1 MYRRNSKKASP
12 VHYRCKFVSH
22 KMNQVFTVDSLLE
35 FDACFH
41 LEYSPLIESFEAQPV
56 GFVYQCLNRHCPY
69 TPDFK
74 IVEKG
79 ITKYIEVKPWNI
91 TQELDFQR
99 RFPAKQQKAA
109 ELGIPLI
116 LITEKQIRV
125 NPVLNNLKL
134 LHRYSGF
141 QSLTPLHTS
150 FLSLVKKRGRVS
162 IQDAGKQLRCE
173 HTLILKTALSLV
185 SSGMLSLNLV
195 NEELSL
201 NSVVWSNSCES

>member
-1 MYRRNSKKASP
+1 
-12 VHYRCKFVSH
+12 
-22 KMNQVFTVDSLLE
+22 MNQVFTVDSLLE

-41 LEYSPLIESFEAQPV
+41 LEYSPNIESFETQPV
-56 GFVYQCLNRHCPY
+56 GFVYQCLNRDCPY

-79 ITKYIEVKPWNI
+79 ITKYIEVKPWK
-91 TQELDFQR
+91 ESKESDFQL

-141 QSLTPLHTS
+141 QSLNLLHTRL
-150 FLSLVKKRGRVS
+150 LSLVSKIGRVS
-162 IQDAGKQLRCE
+162 IHDAGRQLMIE
-173 HTLILKTALSLV
+173 NTLILKTALSLV
-185 SSGMLSLNLV
+185 SSGMLSVNLV
-195 NEELSL
+195 NEELSM
-201 NSVVWSNSCES
+201 NSVVWGNSCEL